1 MMEELI
7 KNFEFYYSNF
17 DKTPGE
23 RFQLVY
29 LIIGDI
35 HKYHKIDGFEDA
47 LKVIKKSDQ
56 EILDVIFKMQESII
70 HFNKLQKG
78 NRTNEDFDFTED
90 EVDMYEMI
98 LDFDNNSNLRCLTAE
113 RRVLDWFERSKILA
127 REKKIDDIVND

>member
-1 MMEELI
+1 MEELI
-7 KNFEFYYSNF
+7 KNFEFYYINF
-17 DKTPGE
+17 AMKSPGD

-29 LIIGDI
+29 LIIDDI

-56 EILDVIFKMQESII
+56 DILDVIFKMQESII
-70 HFNKLQKG
+70 HFNKLPKG

-98 LDFDNNSNLRCLTAE
+98 LDFDNNNNLRCLTAE
-113 RRVLDWFERSKILA
+113 CRVLDWFECSKILA
-127 REKKIDDIVND
+127 RDKKIDDIIN